1 MSKLFDELIDSK
13 IALVSIK
20 DSFDLS
26 TATGRLIAHIM
37 SSVAQYEVELDGE
50 RVRAGQ
56 AVARANGQKWGGTKK
71 GHRKIKPE
79 TIRMMRELKRQGM
92 PILHIAKSMKL
103 SRQTVYTCL
112 NE

>member
-1 MSKLFDELIDSK
+1 MRQLSKLFDELIDSK

-56 AVARANGQKWGGTKK
+56 AVARANGQKWGGTK
-71 GHRKIKPE
+71 RVTARSSP
-79 TIRMMRELKRQGM
+79 RRSA
-92 PILHIAKSMKL
+92 PCVNSNAKECQFCISP
-103 SRQTVYTCL
+103 SP
-112 NE
+112 